1 MNVLEKLR
9 DDYINGLLAKQNLTS
24 DITQKNLY
32 SKEDYEHLLKP
43 AFDAIKNNPDLSLE
57 ELRDVIFENSGLED
71 LVRDFVYNRGL
82 TPSLSITYGTKNHK
96 EFLSIG
102 SIDNERPADFDTIY
116 DLASVTKIFT
126 SISILKLSSLGI
138 IDLNDKIGKYLPDFK
153 NISDVTIL
161 ELLTFNAPLITEKRI
176 DEAASYD
183 DALEIME
190 NVKINTGFDNNKNPY
205 TDLGAMVL
213 KYVIEK
219 VTNMG
224 MYDFVYE
231 NILKKAK
238 MNDTHIIIPENKLIR
253 TASTNNIGYY
263 YNDGNYRIR
272 DNVALGMVNDEKA
285 QILGQAVGELSG
297 HAGLFSTTYDMSN
310 LALAMM
316 CGDILDKNIINIM
329 SENKTGKKIGE
340 DIYRQYLGM
349 LCYSKNPKQADS
361 EVYHPLSGKALAI
374 GGWTGCQFT
383 LDPLNELYFF
393 QGANR
398 TNNRMAILQPGRKS
412 EIIKDT
418 KGMESI
424 ILPNGNKMINAT
436 RFAWDRDSYVVHP
449 ALRLS
454 MCYDFL
460 EKVYSIKENNFSEKR
475 RNI

>member
-1 MNVLEKLR
+1 MNTLEKIR
-9 DDYINGLLAKQNLTS
+9 DDYINDLLIKQNLIN
-24 DITQKNLY
+24 DETQKNLF
-32 SKEDYEHLLKP
+32 SKDDYECLLKP
-43 AFDAIKNNPDLSLE
+43 TLDAIKENPDFTLE
-57 ELRDVIFENSGLED
+57 ELRDIIFKNSGLED
-71 LVRDFVYNRGL
+71 LVREFVYNKGL
-82 TPSLSITYGTKNHK
+82 TPSLSIAYGTKNHK

-102 SIDNERPADFDTIY
+102 NVNNEKNANFDTLY
-116 DLASVTKIFT
+116 DIASVTKLFT

-153 NISDVTIL
+153 NIADVTIL
-161 ELLTFNAPLITEKRI
+161 ELLTFNVPLITDKRI
-176 DEAASYD
+176 DIASDYNEALDIIKS
-183 DALEIME
+183 
-190 NVKINTGFDNNKNPY
+190 VRINTEFDNNKNPY

-219 VTNMG
+219 VTNIG
-224 MYDFVYE
+224 MYGFVYE
-231 NILKKAK
+231 NILKKAS

-285 QILGQAVGELSG
+285 QILGQGAGELSG
-297 HAGLFSTTYDMSN
+297 HAGLFSTSHDMSN
-310 LALAMM
+310 LALAMI
-316 CGDILDKNIINIM
+316 CGDILDKSVITSM

-349 LCYSKNPKQADS
+349 LCYSKNPKQVDS
-361 EVYHPLSGKALAI
+361 EVYHPLSGKTLAI

-383 LDPLNELYFF
+383 LDPLNQLYFF

-398 TNNRMAILQPGRKS
+398 TNNRMAFIGSEKKS
-412 EIIKDT
+412 EIIKDD
-418 KGMESI
+418 KGMASI
-424 ILPNGNKMINAT
+424 ILPKGNKMVDAT
-436 RFAWDRDSYVVHP
+436 RFAWDRDSYIVHP

-460 EKVYSIKENNFSEKR
+460 EKIYMVKENNFSEKR